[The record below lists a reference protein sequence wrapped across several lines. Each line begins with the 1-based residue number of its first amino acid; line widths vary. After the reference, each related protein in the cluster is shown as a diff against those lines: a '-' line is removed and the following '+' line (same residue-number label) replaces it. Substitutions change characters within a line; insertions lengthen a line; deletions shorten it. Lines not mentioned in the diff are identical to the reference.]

1 MAVLGYLQKLKRGLW
16 LGFGLHFQHDP
27 FLKIFLYHQLSGIQC
42 DNFIPSQDIK
52 QNMLWSSYFG
62 QNFKLYLRS
71 SSMAIADRENKRGRQ
86 KNFRFTVFKG
96 YGNVTLRI
104 NGVISQ
110 IMSMLW
116 TLVI

>member
-1 MAVLGYLQKLKRGLW
+1 
-16 LGFGLHFQHDP
+16 
-27 FLKIFLYHQLSGIQC
+27 
-42 DNFIPSQDIK
+42 
-52 QNMLWSSYFG
+52 
-62 QNFKLYLRS
+62 
-71 SSMAIADRENKRGRQ
+71 MAIADRENKRGRQ

-96 YGNVTLRI
+96 YRNVTLRI